1 MGRHPLSANVFM
13 NIWLNDSWKSN
24 LNDTSFRR
32 KGIRFRYE
40 RNVPPEVKQAVAH
53 FAQWLRSE
61 YVFPIRVPVYVKGE
75 KTIRAKDGDQVVGT
89 FFEPFSYEDEPYIR
103 IATGDYDDLVIKYGK
118 DNALA
123 AILTALA
130 HEITHYFQWINNI
143 QITDAGRERQA
154 AKCAKQVLE
163 AYAETR
169 DHP

>member
-1 MGRHPLSANVFM
+1 MSNL
-13 NIWLNDSWKSN
+13 NIWLNDSWKRN
-24 LNDTSFRR
+24 LNNTSVRR
-32 KGIRFRYE
+32 RGIRFRYA

-118 DNALA
+118 DYALV
-123 AILTALA
+123 AILMPLA

-143 QITDAGRERQA
+143 QVTDIGRERQA
-154 AKCAKQVLE
+154 IRYSKLVLD
-163 AYAETR
+163 AYKRQGTVPCLDR
-169 DHP
+169 